1 MKPPVVRGLIRRRI
15 LVNFRVRPDV
25 IQRLLPES
33 FQPKL
38 VGGSAMAGICLIRL
52 EQMRP
57 RGLAWPVG
65 LSSENAAH
73 RIAAYRQDE
82 RGQLEESVYIPRR
95 DSSSWLN
102 HWLGGRI
109 FPGEHHR
116 ARFEA
121 QDDGGRVVL
130 SMRSAD
136 GQVAVD
142 LRARTARALP
152 ATSVFRTVGE
162 ASSFFEGGSLGY
174 SKTRHDDRLDALY
187 LCTYGWRVE
196 PLEVESVSSTFFED
210 ERRFPIG
217 SVEFD
222 CALLMRDIPHE
233 WQAAPR
239 LALTG
244 RAIATG
250 CPA

>member
-1 MKPPVVRGLIRRRI
+1 MKPPAVRGLIRRRV
-15 LVNFRVRPDV
+15 LVNFRVHPEV
-25 IQRLLPES
+25 IQRLLPDS

-38 VGGSAMAGICLIRL
+38 VDGSAIAGICLIRL
-52 EQMRP
+52 EQIRP
-57 RGLAWPVG
+57 RGLPWAMG

-73 RIAAYRQDE
+73 RIATYRVDT
-82 RGQLEESVYIPRR
+82 RGALEESVYIPRR

-102 HWLGGRI
+102 HWAGGRL

-116 ARFEA
+116 ARFEVE
-121 QDDGGRVVL
+121 DDGHHLAL

-142 LRARTARALP
+142 LRARVARALP
-152 ATSVFRTVGE
+152 ATSVFQTLAE

-174 SKTRHDDRLDALY
+174 SATRRNGELDALY
-187 LCTYGWRVE
+187 LCTSGWRVE
-196 PLEVESVSSTFFED
+196 PLEVEAVSSTFFQD
-210 ERRFPIG
+210 EERFPAG
-217 SVEFD
+217 SVELD
-222 CALLMRDIPHE
+222 CALVMRNIPHE

-239 LALTG
+239 LAVA
-244 RAIATG
+244 RRPIAMR